1 MHLKYYK
8 YQLTCWIS
16 QYLLGRDT
24 GVNVAVIVDESD
36 VAVEVIVGNILPKIP
51 VLGIGVS
58 SKVVGLLL
66 VISINILEFGSAHLN
81 RKYYATCKILVIR
94 R

>member
-1 MHLKYYK
+1 MSLYK
-8 YQLTCWIS
+8 YQLTCWTS

-81 RKYYATCKILVIR
+81 RKYCRV
-94 R
+94 

>member
-1 MHLKYYK
+1 MSLCK
-8 YQLTCWIS
+8 YQLTYWIS

-66 VISINILEFGSAHLN
+66 VISINTLEFGSAHLN
-81 RKYYATCKILVIR
+81 RKYRVKY
-94 R
+94 

>member
-1 MHLKYYK
+1 M
-8 YQLTCWIS
+8 IS
-16 QYLLGRDT
+16 LYLLGGGGT
-24 GVNVAVIVDESD
+24 GVNVAVLVDESD

-66 VISINILEFGSAHLN
+66 VISINMIGIWECTF
-81 RKYYATCKILVIR
+81 
-94 R
+94 